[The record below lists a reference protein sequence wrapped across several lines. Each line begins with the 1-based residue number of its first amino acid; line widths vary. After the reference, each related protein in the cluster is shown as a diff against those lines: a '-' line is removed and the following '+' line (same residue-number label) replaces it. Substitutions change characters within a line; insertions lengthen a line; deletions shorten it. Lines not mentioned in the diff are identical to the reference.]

1 MKQRHLLRVL
11 LCSTMLAGC
20 HSSNST
26 VKKESTYHCRNINY
40 YDYTKPVPYTEEAID
55 ASYYANTFFA
65 GDSRMGS
72 LYLYTPLRDYGAE
85 VWYCESMSLYRIY
98 DMLNPDMFAQFQEN
112 TLYSLLTTTQ
122 KKNIY
127 IWLGINEI
135 RLGDWDGWKNTYGEV
150 IDDIRKHDPECS
162 IYLMSSYKP
171 EYISDL
177 IDEELNQ
184 QLTLAN
190 EAMAALASEKHVYY
204 YNTEDGMIDEAN
216 TIKDE
221 YVWDGLHLNADGA
234 NALLDSI
241 AHHVVKEETYV
252 KKICE

>member
-135 RLGDWDGWKNTYGEV
+135 RLGDWDG
-150 IDDIRKHDPECS
+150 
-162 IYLMSSYKP
+162 
-171 EYISDL
+171 
-177 IDEELNQ
+177 
-184 QLTLAN
+184 
-190 EAMAALASEKHVYY
+190 
-204 YNTEDGMIDEAN
+204 
-216 TIKDE
+216 
-221 YVWDGLHLNADGA
+221 
-234 NALLDSI
+234 
-241 AHHVVKEETYV
+241 
-252 KKICE
+252 